1 MSGAVA
7 AHASYNGSGTQGLAV
22 TNKISD
28 ASSGDVVSVFWN
40 DNDTTRQLLY
50 GSSTLEVPTSGSGK
64 NASWG
69 GNQIFTV
76 NNDVDCVGDMYLS
89 VVVELNKPVQTN
101 VVSTMIKDTA
111 QGGFGRLSKYSD
123 KLPITHFVGAL
134 APTDLAA
141 TTTTWNGTGYT
152 GTTGLIKAPVVL
164 AAKIKASFESTANSL
179 YFTLVDGVWTVFDSF
194 NAAFNY
200 HDLDKDEIIKLV
212 NFYNAGDTTARGG
225 GGVDLATDPYNVA
238 VVLPTHSSVVRPVGG
253 PKLPYSTAFDL
264 IRAKQIATLY
274 QANGTTLDGHAEAP
288 QDYLHLPATGG
299 PAGVRPTAAE
309 GLLAIPW
316 TSLFD
321 EVPEG
326 ARGIGIPTDLQSKG
340 KWANSNLTTKV
351 KFPLANVLKR
361 IEFQVGTQIW
371 QTLEYNDLL
380 SINATEIAE
389 SSYDRLG
396 LQTSGYVRSDGQRE
410 AKGEPIWA
418 PGVKYQAF
426 IPLPMLTKSIGPQLE
441 NFNQQSEDGYLMA
454 AAPHQNVKIK
464 VHYSAFNDI
473 FNTTGVYAKEVFS
486 NTDGDY
492 VTQPPVPWEPTATL
506 TTKLYAQHMIMC
518 NEEREQMK
526 NMDNGIPKRLK
537 MTQNVNLPV
546 PPKFYPD
553 QAITVD
559 LDHYSIYGSH
569 LIITASFPGTSTDK
583 MPTLKFAELKL
594 NSASF
599 SGQLDGS
606 LLRGITNKTLGLY
619 ANQFNLD
626 KEMLDSGIGYYVFP
640 LASKAFGGSSIPLN
654 RFDNIRLLLTFD
666 HPDITSSGQAYQGT
680 INVTGVGETTG
691 LYKAGA
697 ASLAMY

>member
-1 MSGAVA
+1 MIKDSRCGW
-7 AHASYNGSGTQGLAV
+7 GRE
-22 TNKISD
+22 D
-28 ASSGDVVSVFWN
+28 A
-40 DNDTTRQLLY
+40 Y
-50 GSSTLEVPTSGSGK
+50 K
-64 NASWG
+64 NASG
-69 GNQIFTV
+69 VDNHTPATSYTVESSGYIKAIDDATPKVAFEAAANDVYFAYNSLDAQGNKLEGWILAGTLHNTFTV
-76 NNDVDCVGDMYLS
+76 
-89 VVVELNKPVQTN
+89 
-101 VVSTMIKDTA
+101 
-111 QGGFGRLSKYSD
+111 
-123 KLPITHFVGAL
+123 
-134 APTDLAA
+134 
-141 TTTTWNGTGYT
+141 
-152 GTTGLIKAPVVL
+152 
-164 AAKIKASFESTANSL
+164 
-179 YFTLVDGVWTVFDSF
+179 
-194 NAAFNY
+194 
-200 HDLDKDEIIKLV
+200 HDFDKDEIIKLV
-212 NFYNAGDTTARGG
+212 DFYNAGDHNARSNPGAST
-225 GGVDLATDPYNVA
+225 DPHPNDPYNA
-238 VVLPTHSSVVRPVGG
+238 STEATAAWVRPAGG
-253 PKLPYSTAFDL
+253 LKLSYAEAFEV
-264 IRAKQIATLY
+264 IRAKQIAIGG
-274 QANGTTLDGHAEAP
+274 QVP
-288 QDYLHLPATGG
+288 QDYIHLPATGG
-299 PAGVRPTAAE
+299 SANSQDANTDQ
-309 GLLAIPW
+309 AIPW
-316 TSLFD
+316 TSLF
-321 EVPEG
+321 ESVPQGVTIAGGVAQVAG
-326 ARGIGIPTDLQSKG
+326 AESKG
-340 KWANSNLTTKV
+340 KWADSNLTTKV

-389 SSYDRLG
+389 SSYNRLG

-410 AKGEPIWA
+410 ARGEPVWA

-473 FNTTGVYAKEVFS
+473 FNTANVHAKEVFTNS
-486 NTDGDY
+486 LGDF
-492 VTQPPVPWEPTATL
+492 VTQPPVPWVPTATL

-526 NMDNGIPKRLK
+526 NMANGIPKRLK
-537 MTQNVNLPV
+537 MTQNVNLQV

-553 QAITVD
+553 QAMTVD
-559 LDHYSIYGSH
+559 LDHFSIYGSH
-569 LIITASFPGTSTDK
+569 LIISATFPGKTTAS
-583 MPTLKFAELKL
+583 MPTLKYAELKL

-666 HPDITSSGQAYQGT
+666 HPDITSAGESYQGT

>member
-1 MSGAVA
+1 
-7 AHASYNGSGTQGLAV
+7 
-22 TNKISD
+22 
-28 ASSGDVVSVFWN
+28 
-40 DNDTTRQLLY
+40 
-50 GSSTLEVPTSGSGK
+50 
-64 NASWG
+64 
-69 GNQIFTV
+69 
-76 NNDVDCVGDMYLS
+76 MYLS

-101 VVSTMIKDTA
+101 VVSTMIKDTE
-111 QGGFGRLSKYSD
+111 QGGFGRLSEYSD
-123 KLPITHFVGAL
+123 KIPITTFSSSSTLNPRV
-134 APTDLAA
+134 
-141 TTTTWNGTGYT
+141 TTTTPAGSTGRIDAVDASPGKT
-152 GTTGLIKAPVVL
+152 KLNFD
-164 AAKIKASFESTANSL
+164 AAANSL
-179 YFTLVDGVWTVFDSF
+179 YFFLMNGVWIVYDSF
-194 NAAFNY
+194 GTGFTY

-212 NFYNAGDTTARGG
+212 NFYNAGDHTIRSTTA
-225 GGVDLATDPYNVA
+225 VVAATDPYNLNVEGTA
-238 VVLPTHSSVVRPVGG
+238 AWVKPVGG
-253 PKLPYSTAFDL
+253 PRLSYAVAFDL
-264 IRAKQIATLY
+264 IRAKQIAIPTED
-274 QANGTTLDGHAEAP
+274 AKAA
-288 QDYLHLPATGG
+288 QDYLHLPPTGG
-299 PAGVRPTAAE
+299 GANTQNADKR
-309 GLLAIPW
+309 LSIPW
-316 TSLFD
+316 TKLFD
-321 EVPEG
+321 EVPDG
-326 ARGIGIPTDLQSKG
+326 PRGTNIPTDIQSQG
-340 KWANSNLTTKV
+340 KWADSNLTTKV

-389 SSYDRLG
+389 SSYERLG

-410 AKGEPIWA
+410 ARGEAVWA

-464 VHYSAFNDI
+464 VHYSAFDDI

-486 NTDGDY
+486 NADGDY
-492 VTQPPVPWEPTATL
+492 VTQPPVPWTPTATL

-537 MTQNVNLPV
+537 MTQNVNVQV

-569 LIITASFPGTSTDK
+569 LVITASFPGISTDK

-666 HPDITSSGQAYQGT
+666 HPDIKSNGSAYQGT

>member
-101 VVSTMIKDTA
+101 VVSTMIKDTER
-111 QGGFGRLSKYSD
+111 GGFGRLSNYTD
-123 KLPITHFVGAL
+123 KLPITTYVGDL
-134 APTDLAA
+134 APQDLGGGGFA
-141 TTTTWNGTGYT
+141 
-152 GTTGLIKAPVVL
+152 GTTGSIKAVNVDTG
-164 AAKIKASFESTANSL
+164 KNKGSFEDTNNSL
-179 YFTLVDGVWTVFDSF
+179 YFMLTDGVWAVYDMF
-194 NAAFNY
+194 NTAFTY

-212 NFYNAGDTTARGG
+212 SFYNAGDMVARAAINT
-225 GGVDLATDPYNVA
+225 LYFYTDPYNAA
-238 VVLPTHSSVVRPVGG
+238 VEVQQKWVRPVGG
-253 PKLPYSTAFDL
+253 PKLPYSVAFDL
-264 IRAKQIATLY
+264 IRAKQIAVGL
-274 QANGTTLDGHAEAP
+274 AGDAKAP

-299 PAGVRPTAAE
+299 AAGTQATDM
-309 GLLAIPW
+309 GLAIPW

-326 ARGIGIPTDLQSKG
+326 PRGVGFPTDLQSKG
-340 KWANSNLTTKV
+340 KWADSNLTTKV

-410 AKGEPIWA
+410 AKGEPVWA

-473 FNTTGVYAKEVFS
+473 FNTTDVYAKEVFS

-492 VTQPPVPWEPTATL
+492 VTQPPVPWAPTATL

-537 MTQNVNLPV
+537 MTQNVNVQV

-569 LIITASFPGTSTDK
+569 LVITASFPGISTDK

-666 HPDITSSGQAYQGT
+666 HPDITSGGEAYQGT